1 MIEAKPNRVLDA
13 LFFFF
18 MRRAL
23 RRRFAGVLAR
33 GLEHAAALQPG
44 RAVLVCANH
53 SNWWDGFVA
62 RLVGE
67 RIQRLTGKN
76 QRYLMQDE
84 THLRRYPFF
93 GACGV
98 FGIDQRRPSAG
109 LRYSAKLLKEPHTQ
123 LWMFPQGT
131 LLPVT
136 APLEIR
142 DGAAFLARLAGTQVL
157 PVAIRYEWLIESK
170 PTILVDIGPPLSGC
184 GCATADI
191 RHAMQLLLEAPRRDL
206 LRHATP
212 GYEALLAPRMSINRV
227 WDYLWHRLGGK
238 PASEFRRTNA

>member
-1 MIEAKPNRVLDA
+1 MIEASPNRVLDA
-13 LFFFF
+13 LFFWC

-33 GLEHAAALQPG
+33 GLEHVRTLQPG

-62 RLVGE
+62 RLVGQQ
-67 RIQRLTGKN
+67 IQELTGKN
-76 QRYLMQDE
+76 GRYLMQDE

-93 GACGV
+93 SACGV
-98 FGIDQRRPSAG
+98 FGIDQKRPSAG
-109 LRYSAKLLKEPHTQ
+109 LRYSAHLLKEAKTQ
-123 LWMFPQGT
+123 LWIFPQGT
-131 LLPVT
+131 LLPPN

-157 PVAIRYEWLIESK
+157 PLAIRYEWLIESK
-170 PTILVDIGPPLSGC
+170 PTILIDIGPPLAGC
-184 GCATADI
+184 SCNSHEIKA
-191 RHAMQLLLEAPRRDL
+191 AMQAQLEAPRRDL

-212 GYEALLAPRMSINRV
+212 GYTAILPPRMSINRI
-227 WDYLWHRLGGK
+227 WDYLWHRLRGK
-238 PASEFRRTNA
+238 PDRDFRRTNA